1 MELLAIGLNHQSASL
16 ALREKL
22 AFPGEMLVKA
32 LADARKTL
40 DPLATELALIST
52 CNRTELYLAGSKAD
66 KIILEAQT
74 WLSDYARS
82 EVSELKKHLYLH
94 RNHETIRHIFRVC
107 SGLDSMI
114 LGEPQIL
121 GQVKLAARQAHA
133 SGNLGTNLHQLF
145 QRAFY
150 VAKDVRSNTEIG
162 AQSISIAAA
171 SVKIAQQIFGNLT
184 RTRILF
190 IGAGDMIRLCIPH
203 YVSQNPKQVV
213 IANRNVE
220 NSLDLAKSIGATT
233 IPLSRL
239 HEILHRFDVI
249 VSCTASTLPILGLG
263 MVQSALKKRK
273 NKPFALIDL
282 AIPRDVEPEVK
293 KVDNVFIYTLDDI
306 GSLVQRNLDS
316 RHSAIEK
323 AEEIIEKN
331 VLTFKKW
338 QSNREQIPLLKALTK
353 HSEIIQQNEITVAL
367 KRLSKEDNIENV
379 LRSLARGISQKYLH
393 GAYNLLQTE
402 TEKSNEEVTKWIN
415 QLYGLSSKNK
425 EDYEK
430 KPDK

>member
-1 MELLAIGLNHQSASL
+1 
-16 ALREKL
+16 
-22 AFPGEMLVKA
+22 
-32 LADARKTL
+32 
-40 DPLATELALIST
+40 
-52 CNRTELYLAGSKAD
+52 
-66 KIILEAQT
+66 
-74 WLSDYARS
+74 
-82 EVSELKKHLYLH
+82 
-94 RNHETIRHIFRVC
+94 
-107 SGLDSMI
+107 
-114 LGEPQIL
+114 
-121 GQVKLAARQAHA
+121 
-133 SGNLGTNLHQLF
+133 
-145 QRAFY
+145 
-150 VAKDVRSNTEIG
+150 
-162 AQSISIAAA
+162 
-171 SVKIAQQIFGNLT
+171 
-184 RTRILF
+184 
-190 IGAGDMIRLCIPH
+190 
-203 YVSQNPKQVV
+203 
-213 IANRNVE
+213 
-220 NSLDLAKSIGATT
+220 
-233 IPLSRL
+233 
-239 HEILHRFDVI
+239 
-249 VSCTASTLPILGLG
+249 

-331 VLTFKKW
+331 VLTFEKW
-338 QSNREQIPLLKALTK
+338 QSSREQIPLLKALTK

-425 EDYEK
+425 ENYEK